1 MVPTTSWNLQSL
13 TPAAAV
19 VAEAT
24 RTAQLL
30 ALTVLAPLLGLTA
43 FLLLR
48 RGLALRRAREQEAA
62 RLELERRVAERTADL
77 STAHAELVM
86 QVEERQKTE
95 AKLQTVQQELVQAN
109 RLAILGQVTAGVAHE
124 INQPVAAIRSYADN
138 AGTFLGRNLSRI
150 GKGQSES
157 NRRADRTHRQH
168 HR

>member
-1 MVPTTSWNLQSL
+1 M
-13 TPAAAV
+13 
-19 VAEAT
+19 
-24 RTAQLL
+24 R
-30 ALTVLAPLLGLTA
+30 
-43 FLLLR
+43 R

-77 STAHAELVM
+77 STAHSELVM

-95 AKLQTVQQELVQAN
+95 AKLQTVQQDLVQAN

-138 AGTFLGRNLSRI
+138 AKTFLGRNQI
-150 GKGQSES
+150 EFGQGQSES
-157 NRRADRTHRQH
+157 DCRADGAHWWH